1 MASTPIQKEVKEL
14 LRTLSVKPTLN
25 GYFYWPYAVE
35 EALKR
40 GELNYKICSDI
51 YGTVAKKYNTTA
63 SKVER
68 CMRTVTESCQSK
80 IKKHF
85 EVDFEKITNKEFLAL
100 MVEKMIE
107 RRKKDER
114 KTTRTKKT
122 N

>member
-1 MASTPIQKEVKEL
+1 MAGVQKEVKEL
-14 LRTLSVKPTLN
+14 LKMFCVKLTLN
-25 GYFYWPYAVE
+25 GYYYWPYAVE

-51 YGTVAKKYNTTA
+51 YGAVAKKYNTTE
-63 SKVER
+63 SKAER

-80 IKKHF
+80 IKKYF

-114 KTTRTKKT
+114 KITRTKKT